1 MNIYVMLNHGLV
13 KTVNWFIFGSV
24 ISNKNTKLVN
34 HEYICDTIKMS
45 DIFVQVWI
53 NKKYSK
59 YSIAMKQRMWCKL
72 IIFKNK
78 NPCIPA
84 YV

>member
-1 MNIYVMLNHGLV
+1 MRSHCLFWEHEPA
-13 KTVNWFIFGSV
+13 VNWFIFGSV
-24 ISNKNTKLVN
+24 ISNKNTELVN
-34 HEYICDTIKMS
+34 HENICGTMKMS
-45 DIFVQVWI
+45 AIFVQVWI

-72 IIFKNK
+72 IIFRNK
-78 NPCIPA
+78 KAGIPA

>member
-1 MNIYVMLNHGLV
+1 MRSHCLFWEHEPA
-13 KTVNWFIFGSV
+13 VNWFIFGSV
-24 ISNKNTKLVN
+24 VSNKNTELVN
-34 HEYICDTIKMS
+34 HENICDTMKMS
-45 DIFVQVWI
+45 AIFVQVWI

-72 IIFKNK
+72 IIFRNK
-78 NPCIPA
+78 KAGIPA